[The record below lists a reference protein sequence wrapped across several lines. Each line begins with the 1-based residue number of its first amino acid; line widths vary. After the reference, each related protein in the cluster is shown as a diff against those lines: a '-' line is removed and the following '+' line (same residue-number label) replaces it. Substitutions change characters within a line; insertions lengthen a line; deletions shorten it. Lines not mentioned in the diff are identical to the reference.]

1 MDRSASK
8 MYLATFI
15 VVLGLLSVIVLHAL
29 RGRSHDRVIPR
40 NPSRQSTEM
49 GQVVVNT
56 SMPSAIRSFE
66 FRGEIEPIAP
76 PAPNA
81 PLAIAPAV
89 IPLRAPD
96 VQAIAPW
103 SNVTV
108 TTSIAR
114 TLPGDGRKDLQDCF
128 ALWNRETHMTKDE
141 WRAACRRMPAHP

>member
-1 MDRSASK
+1 MDRSAGK

-15 VVLGLLSVIVLHAL
+15 VVLGLLSVIVLDAL
-29 RGRSHDRVIPR
+29 RGRSHDRVIPH
-40 NPSRQSTEM
+40 NPSRQSAET

-56 SMPSAIRSFE
+56 SMPPAIRSFE

-76 PAPNA
+76 PASNA

-89 IPLRAPD
+89 IPVRAPD

-103 SNVTV
+103 SDVTV

-114 TLPGDGRKDLQDCF
+114 TLPDDGRKDLQDCL

-141 WRAACRRMPAHP
+141 WKAACRRMPGHP

>member
-1 MDRSASK
+1 MDRSAGK

-15 VVLGLLSVIVLHAL
+15 VVLGLLSVIGLDSL

-40 NPSRQSTEM
+40 NPSRQSTET

-56 SMPSAIRSFE
+56 SMPPAIRSFE

-76 PAPNA
+76 PASNA

-89 IPLRAPD
+89 IPVRAPD

-103 SNVTV
+103 SDVTV

-114 TLPGDGRKDLQDCF
+114 TLPNDGRKDLQDCLG
-128 ALWNRETHMTKDE
+128 LWNPETHMTKNE
-141 WRAACRRMPAHP
+141 WRAACKRMPGHP

>member
-1 MDRSASK
+1 MDRSAGK

-15 VVLGLLSVIVLHAL
+15 VALGFLSAIVFDAL
-29 RGRSHDRVIPR
+29 RGRSYDRVLPR
-40 NPSRQSTEM
+40 NPPRQSTET

-56 SMPSAIRSFE
+56 STSPVIRSFE

-76 PAPNA
+76 PASNA
-81 PLAIAPAV
+81 PSAIAREV
-89 IPLRAPD
+89 IPVQAPD

-103 SNVTV
+103 SAVTV

-114 TLPGDGRKDLQDCF
+114 ALPDESRKHLQNCL

-141 WRAACRRMPAHP
+141 WRAACRRMPEHP